1 MNDTIVPYVPVS
13 DERKLHLESVL
24 REGNILLKNYHEQ
37 MKTSLGLAKHN
48 RTSFLNSIFKSYVC
62 GRDLHINQIVIP
74 DADAKKIV
82 LVKKIEGELICAYA
96 NLINKIA
103 QRWSKED
110 LDLSLSSEDL
120 KSEAYQAALDAVA
133 HFTED
138 VRFSTFLHHCIQ
150 RHMSRVSRGCGGLSN
165 FSDGTVK
172 LKTQYSQFANEE
184 GATFDSIVS
193 KMKIDD
199 KEVGILQSAL
209 STVKNMTSLDKED
222 KSQINVEDDYE
233 EPECENN
240 ILAVI
245 ESIEFTELE
254 KAVLEGVLNSPST
267 KLGIGYLSKQLI
279 NPDTKKPY
287 SRMAFSLAWK
297 RIKKKISDAYGKVA

>member
-13 DERKLHLESVL
+13 EERKLELESIL
-24 REGNILLKNYHEQ
+24 REGNLLLKKYHEE
-37 MKTSLGLAKHN
+37 MKSALGIAKHN
-48 RTSFLNSIFKSYVC
+48 RTSFLNSICKSYVY
-62 GRDLHINQIVIP
+62 GNDLIISRITIP
-74 DADAKKIV
+74 HSDAEKII

-110 LDLSLSSEDL
+110 FDLSLSSEDL

-150 RHMSRVSRGCGGLSN
+150 RHMSRTTRGCSGLSN
-165 FSDGTVK
+165 ISDGTVK
-172 LKTQYSQFANEE
+172 LKSQYSQLSSQE
-184 GATFDSIVS
+184 GATFESIID
-193 KMKIDD
+193 KMKIEE
-199 KEVGILQSAL
+199 KEIKHLQSAL
-209 STVKNMTSLDKED
+209 CTVQNMSSLDKED
-222 KSQINVEDDYE
+222 KSTISVEDDYE
-233 EPECENN
+233 EPEMEND
-240 ILAVI
+240 ILSVI
-245 ESIEFTELE
+245 ENIEFTDLE
-254 KAVLEGVLNSPST
+254 KAVIEGVLNSPST
-267 KLGIGYLSKQLI
+267 KLGIGSFSKQLI
-279 NPDTKKPY
+279 NPETKKPY